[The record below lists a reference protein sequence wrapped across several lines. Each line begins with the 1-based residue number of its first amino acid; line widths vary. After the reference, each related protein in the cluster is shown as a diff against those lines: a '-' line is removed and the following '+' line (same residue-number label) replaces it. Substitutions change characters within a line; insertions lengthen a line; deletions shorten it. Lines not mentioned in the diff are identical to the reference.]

1 MFLVEQLLAM
11 HTDVLASVN
20 NLRKTVKELSAKTDK
35 TVRSCDLLDNP
46 NYLSELREK
55 QS

>member
-20 NLRKTVKELSAKTDK
+20 NLRKTVKELSTKTDK
-35 TVRSCDLLDNP
+35 TVRSL
-46 NYLSELREK
+46 
-55 QS
+55 